1 MGEFKLLDELFDN
14 FEQLGFIE
22 EFRKRGKKLETS
34 QIITLIS
41 GAGIGAILSAIL
53 VFVNNS
59 KRNQLDYITKERSEW
74 RKSIKLII
82 VDLLDGKNRKSAVS
96 RLKSQINPY
105 GFDMNVKYIHEYYMK
120 DGHIWDLLSDFDY
133 SEEKSQKLSQYLEL
147 LLKYDWERSKNEV
160 RINNNFLWNFL
171 RWGLIILNLIML
183 FWAGNVNNELNM
195 YLSLFSVILLFLQPS
210 LIKLLSKLNSDSPK
224 EKTILILTFLVGF
237 VSPYLYSLYLTI
249 ILLNFY
255 NLIKVNLL
263 VDILPVILM
272 LVIISSE
279 IFFLYQI
286 FDIDH
291 KYISQIKKIEKN
303 RTDLELK
310 YYEIYNLNY
319 RLKQK
324 LWDIKYNIT
333 KEDVNKL
340 KKEQIKIR
348 KKLNKKL
355 K

>member
-1 MGEFKLLDELFDN
+1 MNCSRKSNSWDVLKN
-14 FEQLGFIE
+14 FESE
-22 EFRKRGKKLETS
+22 VRRLEIS

-41 GAGIGAILSAIL
+41 GAGLGAILSAIL

-82 VDLLDGKNRKSAVS
+82 VDLLNGENRESAVNS
-96 RLKSQINPY
+96 LRTQINPY
-105 GFDMNVKYIHEYYMK
+105 GYCRNIKYTNEYYMK
-120 DGHIWDLLSDFDY
+120 DGHIWDLLNDFDY
-133 SEEKSQKLSQYLEL
+133 SEEKSQKLIQYLRL

-183 FWAGNVNNELNM
+183 FWAGNVNNEVNM

-263 VDILPVILM
+263 VDILPVILV

>member
-1 MGEFKLLDELFDN
+1 MLKN
-14 FEQLGFIE
+14 FESE
-22 EFRKRGKKLETS
+22 VRRLEIS

-41 GAGIGAILSAIL
+41 GAGLGAILSAIL

-82 VDLLDGKNRKSAVS
+82 VDLLNGENRESAVNS
-96 RLKSQINPY
+96 LRTQINPY
-105 GFDMNVKYIHEYYMK
+105 GYCRNIKYTNEYYMK
-120 DGHIWDLLSDFDY
+120 DGHIWDLLNDFDY
-133 SEEKSQKLSQYLEL
+133 SEEKSQKLIQYLRL

-183 FWAGNVNNELNM
+183 FWAGNVNNEVNM

-263 VDILPVILM
+263 VDILPVILV

>member
-105 GFDMNVKYIHEYYMK
+105 GFDMNVKYINEYYMK

-224 EKTILILTFLVGF
+224 EKTNLILTFLVGF
-237 VSPYLYSLYLTI
+237 VSPYLYSLYLI
-249 ILLNFY
+249 FILLDFY
-255 NLIKVNLL
+255 NLFKLNFLVNIFLL
-263 VDILPVILM
+263 IFM
-272 LVIISSE
+272 LIIISSE
-279 IFFLYQI
+279 LLLIYQI
-286 FDIDH
+286 FNIDY

>member
-1 MGEFKLLDELFDN
+1 M
-14 FEQLGFIE
+14 
-22 EFRKRGKKLETS
+22 ETS

-41 GAGIGAILSAIL
+41 GAGIGAVLSAIL
-53 VFVNNS
+53 VFLNNS

-82 VDLLDGKNRKSAVS
+82 VDLLNGENRESAVNS
-96 RLKSQINPY
+96 LRTQINPY
-105 GFDMNVKYIHEYYMK
+105 GYCRNIKYTNEYYMK
-120 DGHIWDLLSDFDY
+120 DGHIWDLLNDFDY
-133 SEEKSQKLSQYLEL
+133 SEEKSQKLIQYLRL

-224 EKTILILTFLVGF
+224 EKTILMLTFLVGF
-237 VSPYLYSLYLTI
+237 VSPYLYSLYLTF

-255 NLIKVNLL
+255 NLFKLNFLVNIFPL
-263 VDILPVILM
+263 ILM
-272 LVIISSE
+272 LIIISSE
-279 IFFLYQI
+279 LLLIYQI
-286 FDIDH
+286 FNIDY

-310 YYEIYNLNY
+310 YYEIYNLNS

-324 LWDIKYNIT
+324 SWDIKYNIT

-340 KKEQIKIR
+340 KKEQIKLRKKIN

-355 K
+355 KRN

>member
-1 MGEFKLLDELFDN
+1 M
-14 FEQLGFIE
+14 
-22 EFRKRGKKLETS
+22 RKMNTD
-34 QIITLIS
+34 QIIILLS
-41 GAGIGAILSAIL
+41 GAGLGAVLSAIL
-53 VFVNNS
+53 VFANNS

-82 VDLLDGKNRKSAVS
+82 VDLLNGENRESAVNS
-96 RLKSQINPY
+96 LRTQINPY
-105 GFDMNVKYIHEYYMK
+105 GYCRNIKYTNEYYMK
-120 DGHIWDLLSDFDY
+120 DGHIWDLLNDFDY
-133 SEEKSQKLSQYLEL
+133 SEEKSQKLIQYLRL

-183 FWAGNVNNELNM
+183 FWAGNVNNEVNM

-263 VDILPVILM
+263 VDILPVILV

-340 KKEQIKIR
+340 KKEQIKIC

>member
-1 MGEFKLLDELFDN
+1 M
-14 FEQLGFIE
+14 
-22 EFRKRGKKLETS
+22 ETS

-41 GAGIGAILSAIL
+41 GAGLGAILSAIL
-53 VFVNNS
+53 VFANNS

-82 VDLLDGKNRKSAVS
+82 VDLLNGENRESAVNS
-96 RLKSQINPY
+96 LRTQINPY
-105 GFDMNVKYIHEYYMK
+105 GYCRNIKYTNEYYMK
-120 DGHIWDLLSDFDY
+120 DGHIWDLLNDFDY
-133 SEEKSQKLSQYLEL
+133 SEEKSQKLIQYLRL

-183 FWAGNVNNELNM
+183 FWAGNVNNEVNM

-263 VDILPVILM
+263 VDILPVILV

-286 FDIDH
+286 FDISH
-291 KYISQIKKIEKN
+291 KYISKIKKIERN
-303 RTDLELK
+303 RTDLEIE
-310 YYEIYNLNY
+310 Y
-319 RLKQK
+319 
-324 LWDIKYNIT
+324 
-333 KEDVNKL
+333 
-340 KKEQIKIR
+340 
-348 KKLNKKL
+348 
-355 K
+355 

>member
-1 MGEFKLLDELFDN
+1 M
-14 FEQLGFIE
+14 
-22 EFRKRGKKLETS
+22 
-34 QIITLIS
+34 
-41 GAGIGAILSAIL
+41 
-53 VFVNNS
+53 
-59 KRNQLDYITKERSEW
+59 
-74 RKSIKLII
+74 
-82 VDLLDGKNRKSAVS
+82 
-96 RLKSQINPY
+96 
-105 GFDMNVKYIHEYYMK
+105 
-120 DGHIWDLLSDFDY
+120 
-133 SEEKSQKLSQYLEL
+133 
-147 LLKYDWERSKNEV
+147 KYDWERSKNEV

-183 FWAGNVNNELNM
+183 FWAGNVNNEVNM

-224 EKTILILTFLVGF
+224 EKTILILTSLVGF
-237 VSPYLYSLYLTI
+237 VSPHLYSLYLI
-249 ILLNFY
+249 FILLNFY
-255 NLIKVNLL
+255 NLFKLNFLVNIFLL
-263 VDILPVILM
+263 IFM
-272 LVIISSE
+272 LIIISSE
-279 IFFLYQI
+279 LLLIYQI
-286 FDIDH
+286 FNIDY

-324 LWDIKYNIT
+324 LWNIKYNIT

>member
-1 MGEFKLLDELFDN
+1 MNRSKFSNSLEIILVIQREV
-14 FEQLGFIE
+14 
-22 EFRKRGKKLETS
+22 RKMNTD
-34 QIITLIS
+34 QIIILLS
-41 GAGIGAILSAIL
+41 GAGLGAVLSAIL
-53 VFVNNS
+53 VFANNS

-82 VDLLDGKNRKSAVS
+82 VDLLNGENRESAVNS
-96 RLKSQINPY
+96 LRTQINPY
-105 GFDMNVKYIHEYYMK
+105 GYCRNIKYTNEYYMK
-120 DGHIWDLLSDFDY
+120 DGHIWDLLNDFDY
-133 SEEKSQKLSQYLEL
+133 SEEKSQKLIQYLRL

-183 FWAGNVNNELNM
+183 FWAGNVNNEVNM

-263 VDILPVILM
+263 VDILPVILV

-340 KKEQIKIR
+340 KKEQIKIC

>member
-1 MGEFKLLDELFDN
+1 M
-14 FEQLGFIE
+14 
-22 EFRKRGKKLETS
+22 ETS

-105 GFDMNVKYIHEYYMK
+105 GFDMNVKYINEYYMK

-147 LLKYDWERSKNEV
+147 LLKYDWECSKNEV

-224 EKTILILTFLVGF
+224 EKTNLILTFLVGF
-237 VSPYLYSLYLTI
+237 VSPYLYSLYLI
-249 ILLNFY
+249 FILLDFY
-255 NLIKVNLL
+255 NLFKLNFLVNIFPL
-263 VDILPVILM
+263 IFM
-272 LVIISSE
+272 LIIISSE
-279 IFFLYQI
+279 LLLIYQI
-286 FDIDH
+286 FNIDY

>member
-1 MGEFKLLDELFDN
+1 VLKN
-14 FEQLGFIE
+14 FESE
-22 EFRKRGKKLETS
+22 VRRLEIS

-41 GAGIGAILSAIL
+41 GAGLGAILSAIL
-53 VFVNNS
+53 VFANNS

-82 VDLLDGKNRKSAVS
+82 VDLLNGENRESAVNS
-96 RLKSQINPY
+96 LRTQINPY
-105 GFDMNVKYIHEYYMK
+105 GYCRNIKYTNEYYMK
-120 DGHIWDLLSDFDY
+120 DGHIWDLLNDFDY
-133 SEEKSQKLSQYLEL
+133 SEEKSQKLIQYLRL

-183 FWAGNVNNELNM
+183 FWAGNVNNEVNM

-224 EKTILILTFLVGF
+224 EKTILILTSLVGF
-237 VSPYLYSLYLTI
+237 VSPHLYSLYLI
-249 ILLNFY
+249 FILLNFY
-255 NLIKVNLL
+255 NLFKLNFLVNIFLL
-263 VDILPVILM
+263 I
-272 LVIISSE
+272 
-279 IFFLYQI
+279 YQI
-286 FDIDH
+286 FNIDY

>member
-1 MGEFKLLDELFDN
+1 
-14 FEQLGFIE
+14 
-22 EFRKRGKKLETS
+22 
-34 QIITLIS
+34 
-41 GAGIGAILSAIL
+41 
-53 VFVNNS
+53 
-59 KRNQLDYITKERSEW
+59 
-74 RKSIKLII
+74 
-82 VDLLDGKNRKSAVS
+82 
-96 RLKSQINPY
+96 
-105 GFDMNVKYIHEYYMK
+105 MK
-120 DGHIWDLLSDFDY
+120 DGHIWDLLNDFDY
-133 SEEKSQKLSQYLEL
+133 SEEKSQKLIQYLRL

-183 FWAGNVNNELNM
+183 FWAGNVNNEVNM

-263 VDILPVILM
+263 VDILPVILV

>member
-1 MGEFKLLDELFDN
+1 
-14 FEQLGFIE
+14 
-22 EFRKRGKKLETS
+22 
-34 QIITLIS
+34 
-41 GAGIGAILSAIL
+41 
-53 VFVNNS
+53 
-59 KRNQLDYITKERSEW
+59 
-74 RKSIKLII
+74 
-82 VDLLDGKNRKSAVS
+82 
-96 RLKSQINPY
+96 
-105 GFDMNVKYIHEYYMK
+105 MN
-120 DGHIWDLLSDFDY
+120 
-133 SEEKSQKLSQYLEL
+133 
-147 LLKYDWERSKNEV
+147 NEV
-160 RINNNFLWNFL
+160 
-171 RWGLIILNLIML
+171 
-183 FWAGNVNNELNM
+183 NM

-263 VDILPVILM
+263 VDILPVILV

>member
-1 MGEFKLLDELFDN
+1 MLKN
-14 FEQLGFIE
+14 FESE
-22 EFRKRGKKLETS
+22 VRRLEIS

-41 GAGIGAILSAIL
+41 GAGLGAILSAIL
-53 VFVNNS
+53 VFANNS

-82 VDLLDGKNRKSAVS
+82 VDLLNGENRESAVNS
-96 RLKSQINPY
+96 LRTQINPY
-105 GFDMNVKYIHEYYMK
+105 GYCRNIKYTNEYYMK
-120 DGHIWDLLSDFDY
+120 DGHIWDLLNDFDY
-133 SEEKSQKLSQYLEL
+133 SEEKSQKLIQYLRL

-183 FWAGNVNNELNM
+183 FWAGNVNNEVNM

-224 EKTILILTFLVGF
+224 EKTILILTSLVGF
-237 VSPYLYSLYLTI
+237 VSPHLYSLYLI
-249 ILLNFY
+249 FILLNFY
-255 NLIKVNLL
+255 NLFKLNFLVNIFLL
-263 VDILPVILM
+263 I
-272 LVIISSE
+272 
-279 IFFLYQI
+279 YQI
-286 FDIDH
+286 FNIDY

>member
-105 GFDMNVKYIHEYYMK
+105 GFDMNVKYINEYYMK

-263 VDILPVILM
+263 VDILPVILV

>member
-1 MGEFKLLDELFDN
+1 VSGRFELFDD
-14 FEQLGFIE
+14 FEQLGCIAK
-22 EFRKRGKKLETS
+22 FRKRGEQLETS

-105 GFDMNVKYIHEYYMK
+105 GFDMNVKYINEYYMK
-120 DGHIWDLLSDFDY
+120 DGHIRDLLSDFDY

-183 FWAGNVNNELNM
+183 FWAGNVNNEL
-195 YLSLFSVILLFLQPS
+195 YVFIIIFS
-210 LIKLLSKLNSDSPK
+210 
-224 EKTILILTFLVGF
+224 
-237 VSPYLYSLYLTI
+237 YS
-249 ILLNFY
+249 F
-255 NLIKVNLL
+255 
-263 VDILPVILM
+263 
-272 LVIISSE
+272 
-279 IFFLYQI
+279 IFATVPN
-286 FDIDH
+286 
-291 KYISQIKKIEKN
+291 KIA
-303 RTDLELK
+303 
-310 YYEIYNLNY
+310 I
-319 RLKQK
+319 
-324 LWDIKYNIT
+324 
-333 KEDVNKL
+333 
-340 KKEQIKIR
+340 
-348 KKLNKKL
+348 
-355 K
+355 

>member
-1 MGEFKLLDELFDN
+1 M
-14 FEQLGFIE
+14 
-22 EFRKRGKKLETS
+22 RKMNTD
-34 QIITLIS
+34 QIIILLS
-41 GAGIGAILSAIL
+41 GAGLGAVLSAIL
-53 VFVNNS
+53 VFANNS

-82 VDLLDGKNRKSAVS
+82 VDLLNGENRESAVNS
-96 RLKSQINPY
+96 LRTQINPY
-105 GFDMNVKYIHEYYMK
+105 GYCRNIKYTNEYYMK
-120 DGHIWDLLSDFDY
+120 DGHIWDLLNDFDY
-133 SEEKSQKLSQYLEL
+133 SEEKSQKLIQYLRL

-183 FWAGNVNNELNM
+183 FWAGNVNNEVNM

-263 VDILPVILM
+263 VDILPVILV

>member
-1 MGEFKLLDELFDN
+1 MLKN
-14 FEQLGFIE
+14 FESE
-22 EFRKRGKKLETS
+22 VRRLEIS

-41 GAGIGAILSAIL
+41 GAGLGAILSAIL
-53 VFVNNS
+53 VFANNS

-82 VDLLDGKNRKSAVS
+82 VDLLNGENRESAVNCL
-96 RLKSQINPY
+96 RTQINPY
-105 GFDMNVKYIHEYYMK
+105 GYCRNIKYTNEYYMK
-120 DGHIWDLLSDFDY
+120 DGHIWDLLNDFDY
-133 SEEKSQKLSQYLEL
+133 SEEKSQKLIQYLRL

-183 FWAGNVNNELNM
+183 FWAGNVNNEVNM

-263 VDILPVILM
+263 VDILPVILV

-279 IFFLYQI
+279 IFFPLSNFLI
-286 FDIDH
+286 
-291 KYISQIKKIEKN
+291 
-303 RTDLELK
+303 
-310 YYEIYNLNY
+310 
-319 RLKQK
+319 
-324 LWDIKYNIT
+324 
-333 KEDVNKL
+333 
-340 KKEQIKIR
+340 
-348 KKLNKKL
+348 
-355 K
+355 

>member
-105 GFDMNVKYIHEYYMK
+105 GFDMNVKYINEYYMK

-183 FWAGNVNNELNM
+183 FWAGNVNNEVNM

-224 EKTILILTFLVGF
+224 EKTILILTSLVGF
-237 VSPYLYSLYLTI
+237 VSPHLYSLYLI
-249 ILLNFY
+249 FILLNFY
-255 NLIKVNLL
+255 NLFKLNFLVNIFLL
-263 VDILPVILM
+263 IFM
-272 LVIISSE
+272 LIIISSE
-279 IFFLYQI
+279 LLLIYQI
-286 FDIDH
+286 FNIDY

>member
-1 MGEFKLLDELFDN
+1 MLKN
-14 FEQLGFIE
+14 FESE
-22 EFRKRGKKLETS
+22 VRRLEIS

-41 GAGIGAILSAIL
+41 GAGLGAILSAIL
-53 VFVNNS
+53 VFANNS

-82 VDLLDGKNRKSAVS
+82 VDLLNGENRESAVNS
-96 RLKSQINPY
+96 LRTQINPY
-105 GFDMNVKYIHEYYMK
+105 GYCRNIKYTNEYYMK
-120 DGHIWDLLSDFDY
+120 DGHIWDLLNDFDY
-133 SEEKSQKLSQYLEL
+133 SEEKSQKLIQYLRL

-224 EKTILILTFLVGF
+224 EKTILILTSLVGF
-237 VSPYLYSLYLTI
+237 VSPHLYSLYLI
-249 ILLNFY
+249 FILLNFY
-255 NLIKVNLL
+255 NLFKLNFLVNIFLL
-263 VDILPVILM
+263 I
-272 LVIISSE
+272 
-279 IFFLYQI
+279 YQI
-286 FDIDH
+286 FNIDY

>member
-1 MGEFKLLDELFDN
+1 MLNGE
-14 FEQLGFIE
+14 
-22 EFRKRGKKLETS
+22 
-34 QIITLIS
+34 
-41 GAGIGAILSAIL
+41 
-53 VFVNNS
+53 
-59 KRNQLDYITKERSEW
+59 
-74 RKSIKLII
+74 
-82 VDLLDGKNRKSAVS
+82 NRESAVNS
-96 RLKSQINPY
+96 LRTQINPY
-105 GFDMNVKYIHEYYMK
+105 GYCRNIKYTNEYYMK
-120 DGHIWDLLSDFDY
+120 DGHIWDLLNDFDY
-133 SEEKSQKLSQYLEL
+133 SEEKSQKLIQYLRL

-183 FWAGNVNNELNM
+183 FWAGNVNNEVNM

-263 VDILPVILM
+263 VDILPVILV

-340 KKEQIKIR
+340 KKEQIKLRKKIN

-355 K
+355 KRN

>member
-1 MGEFKLLDELFDN
+1 MK
-14 FEQLGFIE
+14 I
-22 EFRKRGKKLETS
+22 S

-41 GAGIGAILSAIL
+41 GTGIGAVLSAIL
-53 VFVNNS
+53 VFINSS
-59 KRNQLDYITKERSEW
+59 KRNWLDYITKERTEW

-105 GFDMNVKYIHEYYMK
+105 GSDMNVKYINDYYLK
-120 DGHIWDLLSDFDY
+120 DGHIWDFLSDFDY

-160 RINNNFLWNFL
+160 GIGRDSLWNLL
-171 RWGLIILNLIML
+171 RWGLIFLNTIMF
-183 FWAGNVNNELNM
+183 FWANNVNNKLNI
-195 YLSLFSVILLFLQPS
+195 YLSFFSTIFLILQPF
-210 LIKLLSKLNSDSPK
+210 LIKLLSKLNFDLLK
-224 EKTILILTFLVGF
+224 EEITFVIVF
-237 VSPYLYSLYLTI
+237 VIAFVFPYLYSLYLTI
-249 ILLNFY
+249 VLLKYY

-263 VDILPVILM
+263 VDILPVIFVLI
-272 LVIISSE
+272 IISSE
-279 IFFLYQI
+279 IFVLYQI
-286 FDIDH
+286 FDISH

-303 RTDLELK
+303 KTDLELK
-310 YYEIYNLNY
+310 YYGIYNLNY
-319 RLKQK
+319 RLKQR

>member
-1 MGEFKLLDELFDN
+1 M
-14 FEQLGFIE
+14 
-22 EFRKRGKKLETS
+22 ETS

-41 GAGIGAILSAIL
+41 GAGLGAILSAIL
-53 VFVNNS
+53 VFANNS

-82 VDLLDGKNRKSAVS
+82 VDLLNGENRESAVNS
-96 RLKSQINPY
+96 LRTQINPY
-105 GFDMNVKYIHEYYMK
+105 GYCRNIKYTNEYYMK
-120 DGHIWDLLSDFDY
+120 DGHIWDLLNDFDY
-133 SEEKSQKLSQYLEL
+133 SEEKSQKLSQYLRL

-183 FWAGNVNNELNM
+183 FWAGNVNNEVNM

-237 VSPYLYSLYLTI
+237 VSPYLYSLYLI
-249 ILLNFY
+249 FILLDFY
-255 NLIKVNLL
+255 NLFKLNFLVNIFPL
-263 VDILPVILM
+263 IFM
-272 LVIISSE
+272 LIIISSE
-279 IFFLYQI
+279 LLLIYQI
-286 FDIDH
+286 FNIDY

-310 YYEIYNLNY
+310 YYEIYNLNS

-324 LWDIKYNIT
+324 SWDIKYNIT

-340 KKEQIKIR
+340 KKEQIKLRKKIN

-355 K
+355 KRN

>member
-105 GFDMNVKYIHEYYMK
+105 GFDMNVKYINEYYMK

-183 FWAGNVNNELNM
+183 FWAGNVNNEVNM

-263 VDILPVILM
+263 VDILPVILV

-324 LWDIKYNIT
+324 LWDIKHNIT